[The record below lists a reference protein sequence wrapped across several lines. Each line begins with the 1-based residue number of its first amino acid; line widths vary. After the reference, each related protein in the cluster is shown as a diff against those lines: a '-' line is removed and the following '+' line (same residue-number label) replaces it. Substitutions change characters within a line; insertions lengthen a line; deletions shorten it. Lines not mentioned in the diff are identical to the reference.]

1 METITAK
8 DYAGILL
15 IVPQNI
21 MDFAY
26 VNFCLSFFFFFVF
39 FYVCLLLVVLRF
51 EFRASLNHASKPFGF
66 IFQRQSH
73 TFAQGWAQTVTLLPP
88 TPSQVELQVCT
99 TTWLDF

>member
-26 VNFCLSFFFFFVF
+26 VNFCLSFFFFFLF
-39 FYVCLLLVVLRF
+39 LFAFGGTEIWIQGLTEPCL
-51 EFRASLNHASKPFGF
+51 
-66 IFQRQSH
+66 
-73 TFAQGWAQTVTLLPP
+73 
-88 TPSQVELQVCT
+88 
-99 TTWLDF
+99 